1 MQSGSSQPD
10 RPGHFVRGS
19 GAFTLIELLVVIA
32 IIAILAA
39 LLLPVLSKA
48 RTKAEGIAC
57 INNLRQLQLAC
68 VLYAGDNR
76 DRVPEN
82 RGAIN
87 TVASW
92 VTGVMKWDSG
102 IPWLDNYNKQM
113 LTSCQIGPYVAKNT
127 DVFRCPADR
136 YPGLQGNRVR
146 SVSMNGF
153 VGDILKINGDS
164 ITVNAGWQRFLKT
177 SDFKSPSRIWVLLD
191 EHPDSINDGLFA
203 VPMTGTN
210 ATWWDVPA
218 SYHNGACGF
227 SFQDGHSEIRKW
239 RDPNTV
245 QPVIHKNPSSG
256 NGKSS
261 PNDMAWLQ
269 DRTSE
274 K

>member
-1 MQSGSSQPD
+1 MQPLPSQPGRPD
-10 RPGHFVRGS
+10 RLTREIA
-19 GAFTLIELLVVIA
+19 AFTLIELLVVIA

-39 LLLPVLSKA
+39 LLLPVLGKA
-48 RTKAEGIAC
+48 RAKAEGISC
-57 INNLRQLQLAC
+57 LNNLKQLQLAC
-68 VLYAGDNR
+68 ILYAGDNR

-82 RGAIN
+82 RGATN

-92 VTGVMKWDSG
+92 VTGVMKWEG
-102 IPWLDNYNKQM
+102 TIPWLDNYSKPM
-113 LTSCQIGPYVAKNT
+113 LISCQIGPYVAKNT
-127 DVFRCPADR
+127 GVFRCPADR

-153 VGDILKINGDS
+153 VGDILKINGDA
-164 ITVNAGWQRFLKT
+164 ITVNAGWQRFLKM
-177 SDFKSPSRIWVLLD
+177 SDFKSPSRVWVILD

-227 SFQDGHSEIRKW
+227 SFQDGHAEIRKW
-239 RDPNTV
+239 QDANTI
-245 QPVIHKNPSSG
+245 QPVLRKNPSAG
-256 NGKSS
+256 NGKLS
-261 PNDMAWLQ
+261 PRDMAWLQ
-269 DRTSE
+269 ERTSE